1 MTATEPLEN
10 GGQFAPQ
17 SGGIGSGTIY
27 INAKWQFNANA
38 MYQAPWGLEVSANV
52 LGRLSKMGRPFSFT
66 LAL

>member
-52 LGRLSKMGRPFSFT
+52 LGR
-66 LAL
+66 AQ